1 MSGDKKSVFLE
12 QLEQLAE
19 VTSDSPRKVLKRP
32 HVLYDS
38 EADDLRTPPRNRLL
52 PSFPTCDNPSKS
64 NDVESSPDQ
73 SFRTDV
79 MQPCETVSPSSVREC
94 SFVVDG
100 ILANLSKR
108 KEFEESLEHPLKAV
122 LEQPYE
128 ESSPR
133 SANKCSLSPLATND
147 SDDSDNC
154 GDKEEKKKLILNLDA
169 VNSNDVALRNDASSA
184 SSSDSGFYT
193 Q

>member
-94 SFVVDG
+94 SFLVDG
-100 ILANLSKR
+100 ILTNLSKR

-122 LEQPYE
+122 LEQ
-128 ESSPR
+128 PR

>member
-19 VTSDSPRKVLKRP
+19 VTSVSPRKVLKRP